1 MRCITIQILI
11 YPCTS
16 HIDNFHFRTWILQV
30 LSSTVLLAHFYYI
43 LLPAKSKK
51 NAHTKKVIFLGFHVE
66 KIKKP
71 LWVSRLIINWFWDR
85 ISCYLIGSN
94 KHYET
99 RFEALED
106 GRLIFVP
113 FLLWLHVFVRW
124 ILYQVS
130 LLHIEVLGMQCTS
143 MSVYKEIIKFR
154 DLLDTF

>member
-71 LWVSRLIINWFWDR
+71 LWVSLLIINWFWDR
-85 ISCYLIGSN
+85 ISYYLIGSN
-94 KHYET
+94 KHY
-99 RFEALED
+99 RDKIWGF
-106 GRLIFVP
+106 GRWKINFCTFFTLTSCFRSLNIVSS
-113 FLLWLHVFVRW
+113 LSLAYRSIGKAMYIHVCIQRN
-124 ILYQVS
+124 
-130 LLHIEVLGMQCTS
+130 
-143 MSVYKEIIKFR
+143 YKV
-154 DLLDTF
+154 